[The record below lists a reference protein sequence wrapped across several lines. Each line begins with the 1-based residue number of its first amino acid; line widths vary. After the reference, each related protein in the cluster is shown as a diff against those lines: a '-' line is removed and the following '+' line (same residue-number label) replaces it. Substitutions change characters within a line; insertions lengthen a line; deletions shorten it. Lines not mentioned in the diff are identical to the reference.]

1 MSKQCRKS
9 KMKKMDP
16 VNYIYY
22 IKLNHYLKCFKNNSF
37 KMYNNLK
44 WDVENTDLWAD
55 NYSQPLN
62 K

>member
-1 MSKQCRKS
+1 
-9 KMKKMDP
+9 MDP

-37 KMYNNLK
+37 KMYNNSK